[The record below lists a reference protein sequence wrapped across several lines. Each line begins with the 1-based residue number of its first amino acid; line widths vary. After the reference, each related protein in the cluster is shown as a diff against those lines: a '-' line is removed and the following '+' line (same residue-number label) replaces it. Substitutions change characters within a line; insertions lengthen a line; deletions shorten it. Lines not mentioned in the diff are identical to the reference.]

1 MLISSRGEPGI
12 VIVRVLRARIKA
24 SKIAAFDAVFRS
36 QVALIREQPGLK
48 YVKFARRIQPDGS
61 EDAVLFEEWE
71 DSASLYAWVG
81 PNLAEPRLV
90 PGVRGL
96 VDDLEVAHF
105 ESLDDADV
113 AAQV

>member
-1 MLISSRGEPGI
+1 MLISSRGEPGT

-90 PGVRGL
+90 PGVRAL
-96 VDDLEVAHF
+96 VDHLEVAHF

-113 AAQV
+113 AARV